1 MAAASAVRHRWRH
14 CHIRS
19 Q

>member
-19 Q
+19 L